1 LTRRNAREYV
11 LQVLFQYEFTG
22 KIPDKDEMVA
32 ELTQKGASAEI
43 ISFVENLTYGTIKN
57 VKEIDDTIQTAS
69 RHWEFDRIA
78 VIDRNIMRFAVYE
91 LIYRDDI
98 PSAVT
103 INEAIDIAKKFSTV
117 ESYSF
122 INGILDKIA
131 HDTHNKP

>member
-1 LTRRNAREYV
+1 M
-11 LQVLFQYEFTG
+11 LFQFEFTG
-22 KIPDKDEMVA
+22 KIPGKDEMAA

-43 ISFVENLTYGTIKN
+43 ISFVENLTGGTIKH

-69 RHWEFDRIA
+69 ANWEFDRIA

-103 INEAIDIAKKFSTV
+103 INEAIDIAKKFSTI

-131 HDTHNKP
+131 HNTRNKP